1 MSITLANNRL
11 ENIED
16 LAPLSSLGALV
27 ALDLYQNPVVGKEGY
42 RTRAFEMFE
51 KLEILDG
58 FNADGEE
65 ASLESDSDSNDEG
78 SQVSGL
84 IESDQEGIPEA
95 DISPQLP
102 AKREEDQLDVVKSK
116 EEDPKE

>member
-1 MSITLANNRL
+1 MPNLIKLDLSDNKLSGGLEHLSGLTGVMSLVLANNRL

-16 LAPLSSLGALV
+16 LAPLNSLGALV

-65 ASLESDSDSNDEG
+65 ASLESESDSDEDG
-78 SQVSGL
+78 S
-84 IESDQEGIPEA
+84 
-95 DISPQLP
+95 
-102 AKREEDQLDVVKSK
+102 
-116 EEDPKE
+116 